1 MNSKVKI
8 LADDTNTV
16 LHQSKVNPDYGY
28 IRLTQ
33 ERNVIDETGF
43 FRIQHLSTLMHGLM
57 DDLQIMNFTANQEM
71 PGQIVIQE
79 SLLPFNKK
87 DPSRDYKVA
96 GNTGIMCTVNGK
108 PIYRRTLYTVKPNAE
123 DVTVQ
128 HDNKE
133 EIQLAY
139 HKQNNTSN
147 SAVNASNSDFTLDT
161 N

>member
-16 LHQSKVNPDYGY
+16 LHQSKVNPEYGY

-33 ERNVIDETGF
+33 ERNLIDDSGF
-43 FRIQHLSTLMHGLM
+43 FRIQHLSTLLHGLI
-57 DDLQIMNFTANQEM
+57 DDLQLMNFKADQEL
-71 PGQIVIQE
+71 PGQIIIQE
-79 SLLPFNKK
+79 SMEPFNKK

-96 GNTGIMCTVNGK
+96 GNTNIMCTVKGQ

-123 DVTVQ
+123 DVNIS

-139 HKQNNTSN
+139 AKQNSTVN
-147 SAVNASNSDFTLDT
+147 SAVNASNSDFTLDAD
-161 N
+161 